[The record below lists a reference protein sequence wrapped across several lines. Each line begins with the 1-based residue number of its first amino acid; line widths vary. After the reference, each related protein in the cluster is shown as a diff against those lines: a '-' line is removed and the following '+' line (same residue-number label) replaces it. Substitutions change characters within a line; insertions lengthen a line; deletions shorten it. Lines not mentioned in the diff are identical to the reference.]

1 MWNPFER
8 RKLADKPA
16 EAPKASVPKGEVGY
30 VSSDIYKAADITRW
44 DPDALK
50 RKKGLKI
57 YETMMDDDQVKPVL
71 EFKKH
76 AVLARD
82 WFFDVDEDSETA
94 KEDEEK
100 AEFFYQVIEK
110 MDGSF
115 SDKLLLILSA
125 LHNGFSVVEKV
136 FKPIDWDGKAMWGIK
151 DLKLRPADTFD
162 GGFKIDPH
170 GNILGIEQVV
180 AGQRLEIPF
189 DKIIHFTHQGEYDGC
204 YGKSDL
210 RACYRSWWSKD
221 IVIKFQN
228 IFLERHASGFIFA
241 QVKENQS
248 LNTTDKT
255 AMQNFLNNITMRAA
269 AIIPGSIELKQ
280 FQPVNTSA
288 FSEAIANYDKAIARS
303 VLCPNLL
310 GLSEQGQYGSYS
322 QSETQLKVFFWII
335 DAIAKRL
342 EECLNEQVFRQLA
355 EWNFG
360 TDQFPPFKFSA
371 MSDDEKKKIVTI
383 WRELVSSQAVTPGDT
398 DEAYLRNLL
407 GFPEK
412 SDSATKGQ
420 IFEYHLKAGVLRKK
434 EIRRSL
440 GLVEPLPGDDE
451 IVSLTDITPDPAS
464 SDTGGDDDDEPPDPD
479 GDAEEPENEDWVEKQ
494 NEWKRAFIRKELA
507 AKPWLRR
514 VNFARIERTLDD
526 RDRLFTDEMNA
537 LLGQARAFLE
547 AQVAKVWGERSG
559 ANVKPKEIEGI
570 SLPRKVVSEMRKTIR
585 TNLTAILED
594 GYEQARR
601 ELPRRKLAK
610 PIRPGMDKTKTEKF
624 LASKSMKIADVYEQ
638 RTLEA
643 TQRVLENSI
652 KYDRSLKD
660 TRKALEDDTDL
671 TALLPRINAAGRA
684 VNIPARL
691 ENIIRTNTADALNQA
706 RQALFTEPEM
716 KGFVEAFEY
725 SAILDDRTSE
735 VCEHLNGKI
744 LKDFGIYTPPNHFQC
759 RSLLV
764 PVTQL
769 DGWDGKEST
778 PPRVQPQKGFM

>member
-335 DAIAKRL
+335 DTIAKRL

-360 TDQFPPFKFSA
+360 TDEFPPFRFNPVTAERAAEIAKVWSEMISKGA
-371 MSDDEKKKIVTI
+371 ASKSDSDEGYI
-383 WRELVSSQAVTPGDT
+383 
-398 DEAYLRNLL
+398 RNIL

-412 SDSATKGQ
+412 DEASVQKPPAIPPRGQDPNNPDGSD
-420 IFEYHLKAGVLRKK
+420 E
-434 EIRRSL
+434 
-440 GLVEPLPGDDE
+440 EPE
-451 IVSLTDITPDPAS
+451 
-464 SDTGGDDDDEPPDPD
+464 DPD
-479 GDAEEPENEDWVEKQ
+479 DAEEPDNEDWVEKQ
-494 NEWKRAFIRKELA
+494 NEWKRAFVRKEMA

-526 RDRLFTDEMNA
+526 RDRLFTEEMNA
-537 LLGQARAFLE
+537 LLGQARAALD

-559 ANVKPKEIEGI
+559 SNVNPKEIEGI

-660 TRKALEDDTDL
+660 TIKALEDDTDL
-671 TALLPRINAAGRA
+671 TALLPRVDAGGRA
-684 VNIPARL
+684 VNVPARL

-716 KGFVEAFEY
+716 KGFIEAFEY
-725 SAILDDRTSE
+725 SAVLDDRTSE
-735 VCEHLNGKI
+735 VCEHLNGKV
-744 LKDFGIYTPPNHFQC
+744 LKDFGVYTPPNHFQC